1 MISKVISATVIGI
14 EAKIVHVEVHF
25 SRGKSKFIIVG
36 LPDKA
41 CSESKD
47 RVTAIIKNYLGHRIL
62 AGTITVNLAPAD
74 ILKSGPI
81 YDFPITIGVLSA
93 LGYIHFDPIDKI
105 LVGELSL
112 DGQTRHVDSV
122 LSIAELA
129 RKKGIN
135 EIYIPHIN
143 SYEASLVPNVKIY
156 PVKTIKTFIDHIGNK
171 NRIKPF
177 INKKKLSFLNNSNP
191 SNDISLIKGQK
202 YAKRALEI
210 AAAGSHNILLKGP
223 PGSGKTMLAK
233 SLPTIMPNLT
243 YKECL
248 SLTKIYSSAGL
259 LKNKHFISTRPFRSP
274 HHSISHVGLVGGGS
288 IPKPGE
294 ISLSHR
300 GVLFLDEFTEFSSR
314 SIESLRQPLE
324 DGKVTIT
331 RAKVSISLPS
341 RFLLVASMN
350 PCKCG
355 WYGDP
360 NHTCTCTPY
369 EINKY
374 KKRISGPIL
383 DRIDLQIDVK
393 NVDYKCIKL
402 RNDSENS
409 ITVKRRVQK
418 ARDTQ
423 LKRFYGTNI
432 ISNSDMGQKEISKF
446 IKINHKCQIIL
457 DKAMNHNYLTTRSYF
472 KILKVALTISDLDK
486 SDEITTK
493 HIAEALRYRIG
504 VGE

>member
-1 MISKVISATVIGI
+1 MISKVISAAVIGI

-47 RVTAIIKNYLGHRIL
+47 RVTAIIKNYLGHRLL

-81 YDFPITIGVLSA
+81 YDFPITIGVLNA
-93 LGYIHFDPIDKI
+93 LGYIHFDPVDKLI
-105 LVGELSL
+105 VGELSL
-112 DGQTRHVDSV
+112 DGKTRHIDSV

-129 RKKGIN
+129 RKKNIN
-135 EIYIPHIN
+135 EIFIPEVN
-143 SYEASLVPNVKIY
+143 SYEASLVPDIKIY
-156 PVKTIKTFIDHIGNK
+156 PIKTINSFINHIESKNK
-171 NRIKPF
+171 INPF
-177 INKKKLSFLNNSNP
+177 RNKKKKLFLNNFDTN
-191 SNDISLIKGQK
+191 NDISLVKGHK

-233 SLPTIMPNLT
+233 SLPTIMPDLT
-243 YKECL
+243 YNEYL

-259 LKNKHFISTRPFRSP
+259 LKNKHFITDRPFRSP

-294 ISLSHR
+294 ISLAHR
-300 GVLFLDEFTEFSSR
+300 GVLFLDEFTEFSTR

-324 DGKVTIT
+324 DGTVTIT
-331 RAKVSISLPS
+331 RAKVSISFPS
-341 RFLLVASMN
+341 KFLFIASMN

-355 WYGDP
+355 WLGDP
-360 NHTCTCTPY
+360 NHECTCTPY
-369 EINKY
+369 EIKKY
-374 KKRISGPIL
+374 NKRISGPIL
-383 DRIDLQIDVK
+383 DRIDLQIDVR
-393 NVDYKCIKL
+393 NVDYKYIK
-402 RNDSENS
+402 
-409 ITVKRRVQK
+409 VKNKAESSFIVKKRVQK
-418 ARDTQ
+418 ARDIQ
-423 LKRFYGTNI
+423 LERFHETNI
-432 ISNSDMGQKEISKF
+432 VTNNDMGQKEINKF
-446 IKINHKCQIIL
+446 IHLDRKCQQL
-457 DKAMNHNYLTTRSYF
+457 LEKAMNHNYLTTRSYF
-472 KILKVALTISDLDK
+472 KILKVALTISDLSGFDK
-486 SDEITTK
+486 LTSD